1 MVTAGVSSKV
11 PLAKFAAFWF
21 SGRPAWS
28 CMIQPR
34 SSTFWVLTFYPLEI
48 PTCICFSNSAMA
60 FDYWFSW
67 ASQLQAGTWP
77 WDLGRFLAT
86 GLIFFLIWPTQFDH
100 FVRLDNPV
108 QKRWIQAG
116 DELWYQRC
124 EGGHVQ
130 ACVESW
136 LQFQLHAKDKKM
148 QKPIRNNLN
157 KWQIFW
163 CFFFSDFCS
172 SCSGCTKKGFG
183 SRDMVH
189 GELSDHRISA
199 RSIAGDWSV
208 VFLWKLSNLVVW

>member
-1 MVTAGVSSKV
+1 
-11 PLAKFAAFWF
+11 
-21 SGRPAWS
+21 
-28 CMIQPR
+28 
-34 SSTFWVLTFYPLEI
+34 
-48 PTCICFSNSAMA
+48 MA

-77 WDLGRFLAT
+77 WDLGRLNLAVQPVLAT
-86 GLIFFLIWPTQFDH
+86 GLNDSFFLIWPTQFDH

-136 LQFQLHAKDKKM
+136 LQSQLHAKDKKYKTY
-148 QKPIRNNLN
+148 QEQFEQLANILYNV
-157 KWQIFW
+157 
-163 CFFFSDFCS
+163 FFSAFCS

-189 GELSDHRISA
+189 GELSDHWISV

-208 VFLWKLSNLVVW
+208 VFLWKLSNLIYSMIGEQQDRGISRTNTIPLIHIRFCRRKGKPFPHYS